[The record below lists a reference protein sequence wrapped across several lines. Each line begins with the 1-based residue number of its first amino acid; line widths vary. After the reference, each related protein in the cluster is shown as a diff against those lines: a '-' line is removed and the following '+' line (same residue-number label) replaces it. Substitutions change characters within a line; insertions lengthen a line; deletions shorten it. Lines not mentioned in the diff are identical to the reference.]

1 MLSAIIWISY
11 CMFINHS
18 TKKRRGKNT
27 KEFMWEKNY
36 ICENNLII
44 DFIGLAKVMAPSL
57 TVTQL
62 FCIQWHLFLMINWF
76 IHSNISECPQHSDS
90 YNSKL
95 YKPTLGRDVKSL
107 YSKWRIVL
115 SRHLISRGHWSNN
128 YRFKWHFHNL
138 KKNLHI
144 QQNIPTFQG
153 IKKSQVTHLIILY
166 INKYYDIYVNTSQ
179 II

>member
-1 MLSAIIWISY
+1 MG
-11 CMFINHS
+11 
-18 TKKRRGKNT
+18 KK
-27 KEFMWEKNY
+27 Y

-76 IHSNISECPQHSDS
+76 IHSNIISEWPQHSDS

-95 YKPTLGRDVKSL
+95 YKPKLGRDVKSL
-107 YSKWRIVL
+107 YSECRIVL
-115 SRHLISRGHWSNN
+115 SRHLISRDTGQIIIALNGTPII
-128 YRFKWHFHNL
+128 FL
-138 KKNLHI
+138 KNLYI

-153 IKKSQVTHLIILY
+153 IKEI
-166 INKYYDIYVNTSQ
+166 TSDSSDHFTY
-179 II
+179 

>member
-1 MLSAIIWISY
+1 MG
-11 CMFINHS
+11 
-18 TKKRRGKNT
+18 KK
-27 KEFMWEKNY
+27 Y

-76 IHSNISECPQHSDS
+76 IHSNIISEWPQHSDS

-95 YKPTLGRDVKSL
+95 YKPKLGRDVKSL
-107 YSKWRIVL
+107 YSECRIVL
-115 SRHLISRGHWSNN
+115 SRHLISRDTGQIIIALNGTPII
-128 YRFKWHFHNL
+128 F
-138 KKNLHI
+138 KKNLYI

-153 IKKSQVTHLIILY
+153 IKEI
-166 INKYYDIYVNTSQ
+166 TSDSSDHFTY
-179 II
+179 